1 MGERTEHR
9 VMVLNLT
16 LVEAKSLGES
26 TESSICFPGKKNVSF
41 TLSVD
46 YKVTF
51 DLNKYWAQIIEND
64 I

>member
-51 DLNKYWAQIIEND
+51 DLNK
-64 I
+64 